1 VFENRIDQ
9 AAFCLYDWGWRWAAP
24 LLRHHPRLLDG
35 FDQRM
40 GHLLPPGPVD
50 IWIQAASAGESYLTA
65 AIIENLHPPRPTRVL
80 LTANTRQG
88 IDILNRSI
96 RKTARLGSSI
106 QYESAFFP
114 FDRPRI
120 MNAAVAHFRPAVMV
134 LLETE
139 IWPGLLSAL
148 KAHGCPSVIINGRI
162 TKKSQRRYRMR
173 PSLWRAIGPD
183 RVLAISQADA
193 ARYAELFG
201 RQKVGRMPN
210 IKFDRLLVSSGRP
223 KDERNPLRPL
233 ACPSA
238 DWLVL
243 GSIRKE
249 EEPVVEPL
257 LAELARRLPAA
268 VIALFPRHLD
278 RLCAWQAILTGRGLR
293 WVLRSAIDRPQ
304 PAGTVILWD
313 TFGELANAY
322 ALAKAAFIGGSLAPL
337 GGQNFLE
344 PLEYGIRSVI
354 GPFWDNFAWVG
365 QEILSRGLVRQR
377 ADWQGVAEVLV
388 EDMAK
393 PPDCEN
399 TRRQARAYIQK
410 RQGGTR
416 QACALIE
423 SYLARR
429 AEPTRETPS
438 L

>member
-24 LLRHHPRLLDG
+24 LLRHNRRLCDG

-65 AIIENLHPPRPTRVL
+65 AIVENLHPPRPTRIL

-96 RKTARLGSSI
+96 RKKVRLGSSI

-120 MNAAVAHFRPAVMV
+120 MNAAVARFRPAVMV

-183 RVLAISQADA
+183 RVLAISDADA

-201 RQKVGRMPN
+201 PRKVGRMPN
-210 IKFDRLLVSSGRP
+210 IKFDRLMVSP
-223 KDERNPLRPL
+223 LPPTEQENPLRSL
-233 ACPSA
+233 VCQTAE
-238 DWLVL
+238 WLVL
-243 GSIRKE
+243 GSIRRE
-249 EEPVVEPL
+249 EEPAAEQLV
-257 LAELARRLPAA
+257 AELASHLPAA
-268 VIALFPRHLD
+268 VIALFPRHLG
-278 RLCAWQAILTGRGLR
+278 RLPAWQAILTRRGLPFI
-293 WVLRSAIDRPQ
+293 LRSRIARPQ
-304 PAGTVILWD
+304 PAGTIILWD
-313 TFGELANAY
+313 TFGELAHAY
-322 ALAKAAFIGGSLAPL
+322 ALAKAAFVGGSLMPL

-344 PLEYGIRSVI
+344 PLEYGIRPVI

-365 QEILSRGLVRQR
+365 QEILDQGLVRKR
-377 ADWQGVAEVLV
+377 ASWQEVAKILIA
-388 EDMAK
+388 DMTTAANH
-393 PPDCEN
+393 DN
-399 TRRQARAYIQK
+399 TRALAREFILK

-416 QACALIE
+416 QACALIGA
-423 SYLARR
+423 YLEQRG
-429 AEPTRETPS
+429 PNVRETRN
-438 L
+438 